1 VALQYRTI
9 RAAASAL
16 ILAVAVGAGGM
27 TGMTGMTSTLAAE
40 ATIPVTG
47 TLVDGAGAPLAGV
60 DLLLTEELAP
70 DGGIAAFHATT
81 AADGSFTA
89 ALYPWGTAQ
98 VPATLTIVT
107 APDQQI
113 TVIGEEC
120 SQTWSVVASA
130 KHDLAIGEAGAGV
143 PEALTLTAT
152 TELVGEVCAVSAT
165 PPPGNAAGGADLTPP
180 PTDLALGP
188 AAATPDRLGIALLIG
203 FAVGLTLVLAFFSP
217 RPGAR
222 RP

>member
-16 ILAVAVGAGGM
+16 LIAVAVGAGGM
-27 TGMTGMTSTLAAE
+27 TGMTSTLAADP
-40 ATIPVTG
+40 TVPVTG
-47 TLVDGAGAPLAGV
+47 TLVDGAGAALAGV

-70 DGGIAAFHATT
+70 DGGIAAFQAKTG
-81 AADGSFTA
+81 ADGTFTA

-98 VPATLTIVT
+98 APATLTIVT

-130 KHDLAIGEAGAGV
+130 RHDLAIGEAEAGA

-152 TELVGEVCAVSAT
+152 TELIGEVCAVSAT

-180 PTDLALGP
+180 PTDLALGQT
-188 AAATPDRLGIALLIG
+188 AATSDRLGMALLFG
-203 FAVGLTLVLAFFSP
+203 FAVGLALVLAFFTP